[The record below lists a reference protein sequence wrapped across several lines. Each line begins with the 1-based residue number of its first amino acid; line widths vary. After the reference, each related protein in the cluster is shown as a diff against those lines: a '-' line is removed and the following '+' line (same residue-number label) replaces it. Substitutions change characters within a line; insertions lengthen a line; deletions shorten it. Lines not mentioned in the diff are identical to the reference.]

1 MEKRDDHDNK
11 GLCWCCGP
19 RGGVSHL
26 GIFLLILGAYLFA
39 QAFGWISGSFPFW
52 GAVAV
57 LAGLYL
63 LLGKRRK

>member
-1 MEKRDDHDNK
+1 MAEKNNYRKDH
-11 GLCWCCGP
+11 LCWCCGP
-19 RGGVSHL
+19 RGGASPL

-52 GAVAV
+52 ATISV

-63 LLGKRRK
+63 VLGRKK